1 VSIDR
6 AGLAQQYRDGSNLDA
21 RIALHLRFST
31 ATRNFHDWLFDFVTA
46 PLDARVLELGCG
58 TAQMWKT
65 VRSRAPSEWTIA
77 LTDCSMGMLQAARS
91 AVGIAANSFV
101 TQSDAQAI
109 PFPSEL
115 FDVVFANHML
125 YHVPDL
131 PRSLAEIRRVL
142 KPGGQLIAA
151 TNGTGHMRE
160 LNSLAGEFDV
170 QRSLT
175 PDLPFTLESGGAQL
189 QPFFSSATRHD
200 FVDSL
205 AVTETEPLVAY
216 ILSMRM
222 AFDFFTPERIA
233 KLRVLIDE
241 RIARDGVFHIGKS
254 SGIFVCI
261 K

>member
-1 VSIDR
+1 MSTDR

-21 RIALHLRFST
+21 RIALHARFST
-31 ATRNFHDWLFDFVTA
+31 ATQNFHDWLFDFVTA
-46 PLDARVLELGCG
+46 PLDGRVLELGCG
-58 TAQMWKT
+58 TGQMWKT
-65 VRSRAPSEWTIA
+65 VRSRVPISWRIVLTDFSIGMLHAVRGWSFGANAPS
-77 LTDCSMGMLQAARS
+77 
-91 AVGIAANSFV
+91 FV
-101 TQSDAQAI
+101 QCDAQDI
-109 PFPSEL
+109 PVRSED

-131 PRSLAEIRRVL
+131 PRALAEIRRVL

-151 TNGTGHMRE
+151 TNGSEHLRE
-160 LNSLAGEFDV
+160 LNSLAGAFGV

-189 QPFFSSATRHD
+189 QPFFSSVTRHD
-200 FVDSL
+200 FIDSL

-222 AFDFFTPERIA
+222 AFDFVTPERIA
-233 KLRVLIDE
+233 KLRMLIDE
-241 RIARDGVFHIGKS
+241 RIARDGVVHIEKS
-254 SGIFVCI
+254 SGIFVCV

>member
-1 VSIDR
+1 
-6 AGLAQQYRDGSNLDA
+6 
-21 RIALHLRFST
+21 
-31 ATRNFHDWLFDFVTA
+31 
-46 PLDARVLELGCG
+46 
-58 TAQMWKT
+58 
-65 VRSRAPSEWTIA
+65 
-77 LTDCSMGMLQAARS
+77 
-91 AVGIAANSFV
+91 
-101 TQSDAQAI
+101 
-109 PFPSEL
+109 
-115 FDVVFANHML
+115 ML

-261 K
+261 RDRNYCCLTKRRVGKIEPTAFLTRAAPHRSNVNITT